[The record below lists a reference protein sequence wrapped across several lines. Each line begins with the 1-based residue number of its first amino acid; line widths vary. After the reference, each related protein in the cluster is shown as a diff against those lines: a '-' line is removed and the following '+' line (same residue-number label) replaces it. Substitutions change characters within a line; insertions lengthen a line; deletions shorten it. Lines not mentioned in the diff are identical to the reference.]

1 MTILNT
7 NFRTILFCCFFVL
20 SYNNNIQANTL
31 ESYPD
36 SSILSLSLAEF
47 EEKMAHYT
55 DLMREESEF
64 TKEEYIEIILI
75 DNTYF
80 LFLGNATPN
89 YRAHAHQDYL
99 DLLQKYMPNIL
110 KTLEANE
117 QGCNGGHYSAKYNLC
132 IGGTEPN
139 SNSIYNIK

>member
-1 MTILNT
+1 MTIS
-7 NFRTILFCCFFVL
+7 NFIPSGLLFFCFFIF
-20 SYNNNIQANTL
+20 NNNLQANPL
-31 ESYPD
+31 PSYPD
-36 SSILSLSLAEF
+36 SIILTLSLEEF

-64 TKEEYIEIILI
+64 TTEEYIEIILI

-80 LFLGNATPN
+80 LFLGHANPS

-99 DLLQKYMPNIL
+99 DLLKKYMPNIL
-110 KTLEANE
+110 KTLEANQ

-139 SNSIYNIK
+139 SNSVYHIK